1 MIGPADHWAM
11 PVMVA
16 GVIAMSAAQM
26 FDLATFVA
34 MVDRLGPA
42 AELNPLVS
50 GLFGLY
56 GYPMVAIAKVLLL
69 AVVTAVATILLAQ
82 RARERLA
89 AGIVGLAILVGLVGG
104 LSNAIALG
112 VL

>member
-42 AELNPLVS
+42 A
-50 GLFGLY
+50 
-56 GYPMVAIAKVLLL
+56 IAM
-69 AVVTAVATILLAQ
+69 TPATMTGMAQ
-82 RARERLA
+82 
-89 AGIVGLAILVGLVGG
+89 
-104 LSNAIALG
+104 
-112 VL
+112 